1 MTSWLVALNV
11 GILVALLVV
20 LYGLQRRHLSFSTR
34 VLVGL
39 GLGLVLGLA
48 LQAAYGAGSGVV
60 AQTAQWYAVVGSGYM
75 RLLQMVALPLVFISI
90 LSAFTRLQTASDV
103 GKIGGWVLAVLLVT
117 TGIAAVLGIASTL
130 GFGLHRSGLAEA
142 AATATPSEDLGARMQ
157 RLQSQSLP
165 QKFLELIPTN
175 PFLDLTGARPTSVIG
190 VVIFAGLLGIA
201 YLGVKR
207 RAAEQAA
214 DFARLVEAIYGVVM
228 GLVRIVLRLTP
239 YGILAVM
246 ARAAATSNLQAIV
259 SLGEF
264 VVASYVALAAMFAVH
279 LLILAASG
287 LQPTTYV
294 RKAWPALGFAFSSRS
309 SAATL
314 PLNVS
319 AQRQL
324 GVPAGV
330 ADVAASFALS
340 IGQNGC
346 AGIYP
351 AMLAIIAAPAVG
363 IDPTSVSFLVTL
375 VAVVVLSSFGVAGL
389 GGGATFAALLVLST
403 LNLPVGLVGLLIS
416 VEPLIDMGRTL
427 LNVSGSMVAGIVT
440 SRVTGS
446 LDVGVYADRSRTVE
460 VSA

>member
-1 MTSWLVALNV
+1 
-11 GILVALLVV
+11 
-20 LYGLQRRHLSFSTR
+20 
-34 VLVGL
+34 
-39 GLGLVLGLA
+39 
-48 LQAAYGAGSGVV
+48 
-60 AQTAQWYAVVGSGYM
+60 
-75 RLLQMVALPLVFISI
+75 SI
-90 LSAFTRLQTASDV
+90 LSAFTRLQAASDI

-117 TGIAAVLGIASTL
+117 TGIAAVLGIVSTL
-130 GFGLHRSGLAEA
+130 GFGLHQSGLAEA
-142 AATATPSEDLGARMQ
+142 AATATPSADLGARME
-157 RLQSQSLP
+157 RVQSQSLP
-165 QKFLELIPTN
+165 QKLLELIPTN

-190 VVIFAGLLGIA
+190 VVIFAGLLGLA

-314 PLNVS
+314 PRNVS

-324 GVPAGV
+324 GVPAGG

>member
-1 MTSWLVALNV
+1 VESWFVALNV
-11 GILVALLVV
+11 GVLVALLVV
-20 LYGLQRRHLSFSTR
+20 LYGLQRRRLSFSAR
-34 VLVGL
+34 VFIGL

-48 LQAAYGAGSGVV
+48 LQAAYGAGSAVV
-60 AQTAQWYAVVGSGYM
+60 AQTAQWYAVVGTGYM

-90 LSAFTRLQTASDV
+90 LSAFTRLQAASDI

-117 TGIAAVLGIASTL
+117 TGIAAALGIASTL
-130 GFGLHRSGLAEA
+130 GFGLHQSGLAEA
-142 AATATPSEDLGARMQ
+142 AATATPSADLGARME
-157 RLQSQSLP
+157 RVQSQSLP
-165 QKFLELIPTN
+165 QKLLELIPTN

-190 VVIFAGLLGIA
+190 VVIFAGLLGLS
-201 YLGVKR
+201 YLGMKR

-246 ARAAATSNLQAIV
+246 ARAAAISNLQAIV

-287 LQPTTYV
+287 LQPATYV

-324 GVPAGV
+324 GVPAGI
-330 ADVAASFALS
+330 ADVAASFGLS

-351 AMLAIIAAPAVG
+351 AMLAVIAAPAVG
-363 IDPTSVSFLVTL
+363 IDPTSASFLVTL

-416 VEPLIDMGRTL
+416 VEPIIDMGRTL

-446 LDVGVYADRSRTVE
+446 LDVATYADRSRTVE

>member
-1 MTSWLVALNV
+1 MESWFVALNV
-11 GILVALLVV
+11 GVLVALLVV
-20 LYGLQRRHLSFSTR
+20 LYGLQRRRLSFSAR
-34 VLVGL
+34 VFIGL

-48 LQAAYGAGSGVV
+48 LQAAYGAGSAVV
-60 AQTAQWYAVVGSGYM
+60 AQTAQWYAVVGTGYM

-90 LSAFTRLQTASDV
+90 LSAFTRLQAASDI

-117 TGIAAVLGIASTL
+117 TGIAAALGIASTL
-130 GFGLHRSGLAEA
+130 GFGLHQSGLAEA
-142 AATATPSEDLGARMQ
+142 AATATPSADLGARME
-157 RLQSQSLP
+157 RVQSQSLP
-165 QKFLELIPTN
+165 QKLLELIPTN

-190 VVIFAGLLGIA
+190 VVIFAGLLGLS
-201 YLGVKR
+201 YLGMKR

-246 ARAAATSNLQAIV
+246 ARAAAISNLQAIV

-287 LQPTTYV
+287 LQPATYV

-324 GVPAGV
+324 GVPAGI
-330 ADVAASFALS
+330 ADVAASFGLS

-351 AMLAIIAAPAVG
+351 AMLAVIAAPAVG
-363 IDPTSVSFLVTL
+363 IDPTSASFLVTL

-416 VEPLIDMGRTL
+416 VEPIIDMGRTL

-446 LDVGVYADRSRTVE
+446 LDVATYADRSRTVE

>member
-1 MTSWLVALNV
+1 MESWFVALNV
-11 GILVALLVV
+11 GVLVALLVV
-20 LYGLQRRHLSFSTR
+20 LYGLQRRRLSFSAR
-34 VLVGL
+34 VFIGL

-48 LQAAYGAGSGVV
+48 LQAAYGAGSAVV
-60 AQTAQWYAVVGSGYM
+60 AQTAQWYAVVGTGYM

-90 LSAFTRLQTASDV
+90 LSAFTRLQAASDI

-117 TGIAAVLGIASTL
+117 TGIAAALGIASTL
-130 GFGLHRSGLAEA
+130 GFGLHQSGLAEA
-142 AATATPSEDLGARMQ
+142 AATATPSADLGARME
-157 RLQSQSLP
+157 RVQSQSLP
-165 QKFLELIPTN
+165 QKLLELIPTN

-190 VVIFAGLLGIA
+190 VVIFAGLLGLS
-201 YLGVKR
+201 YLGMKH

-246 ARAAATSNLQAIV
+246 ARAAAISNLQAIV

-287 LQPTTYV
+287 LQPATYV

-324 GVPAGV
+324 GVPAGI
-330 ADVAASFALS
+330 ADVAASFGLS

-351 AMLAIIAAPAVG
+351 AMLAVIAAPAVG
-363 IDPTSVSFLVTL
+363 IDPTSASFLVTL

-403 LNLPVGLVGLLIS
+403 LNLPVGLVGLLLA

-440 SRVTGS
+440 GRLTGR
-446 LDVGVYADRSRTVE
+446 LDTAAYADRSRTVE
-460 VSA
+460 VTA